1 MPKSPTARCKCG
13 GVKRDGRCD
22 RCGRTK
28 HTRDTRPHRHM
39 YQQQAWRK
47 LSKRHRQANP
57 LCVLCEA
64 RGLTTPA
71 ELVDHVTP
79 HDGDMTLFLDG
90 ANIQSLCGTCHS
102 RDKARIEAAHA
113 PEQVSGVWRRYME
126 GERGSERTQTL

>member
-1 MPKSPTARCKCG
+1 M
-13 GVKRDGRCD
+13 
-22 RCGRTK
+22 
-28 HTRDTRPHRHM
+28 
-39 YQQQAWRK
+39 
-47 LSKRHRQANP
+47 
-57 LCVLCEA
+57 
-64 RGLTTPA
+64 TTPA